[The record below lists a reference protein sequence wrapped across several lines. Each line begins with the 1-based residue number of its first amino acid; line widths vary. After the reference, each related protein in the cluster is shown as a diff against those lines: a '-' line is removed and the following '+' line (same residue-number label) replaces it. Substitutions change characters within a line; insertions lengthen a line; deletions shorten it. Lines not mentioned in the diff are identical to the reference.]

1 MISVV
6 ILNWKRPDN
15 IKNDILP
22 KIINYNLVSE
32 VIISHGRSETYF
44 QTPDI
49 KMVKHYKDENLNNS
63 NLGVARRFLRSCNA
77 KNECILI
84 LDDDRLPSE
93 EYVNKMYELFQKD
106 KNVIIGSVERYVSPS
121 IGYSNNK
128 RNIEN
133 ENKIVL
139 TQILMTNKKMCKDFM
154 NEKDKMN
161 DLALKAKPV
170 WNGEDILFNLIYI
183 KNYNKSPIH
192 LEPIN
197 KDVILLKNND
207 AICKNTGHYE
217 YRRKFSKTALER
229 YEINTNTYNIKLVIS
244 LIVILVIIIY
254 LIK

>member
-49 KMVKHYKDENLNNS
+49 KMVKHYKDENLNS
-63 NLGVARRFLRSCNA
+63 NLGVALRFLRSCNA

-106 KNVIIGSVERYVSPS
+106 KNVIIGSVKRYVSPS

-128 RNIEN
+128 KNVEN

>member
-22 KIINYNLVSE
+22 KITNYNLVSE
-32 VIISHGRSETYF
+32 VIISHGNSETYF

-49 KMVKHYKDENLNNS
+49 KMVKHYKDENLNS
-63 NLGVARRFLRSCNA
+63 NLGVALRFLRSCNA

-128 RNIEN
+128 KNVEN

-139 TQILMTNKKMCKDFM
+139 TQILMTNKKMCKDFI
-154 NEKDKMN
+154 NKKDKMN

-183 KNYNKSPIH
+183 KNYNKKPIH

-197 KDVILLKNND
+197 KEVTLLKNND
-207 AICKNTGHYE
+207 AIFKNTGHYE
-217 YRRKFSKTALER
+217 YRKKFSKTALER

-254 LIK
+254 LNK

>member
-1 MISVV
+1 
-6 ILNWKRPDN
+6 
-15 IKNDILP
+15 
-22 KIINYNLVSE
+22 
-32 VIISHGRSETYF
+32 
-44 QTPDI
+44 
-49 KMVKHYKDENLNNS
+49 
-63 NLGVARRFLRSCNA
+63 
-77 KNECILI
+77 
-84 LDDDRLPSE
+84 
-93 EYVNKMYELFQKD
+93 
-106 KNVIIGSVERYVSPS
+106 
-121 IGYSNNK
+121 
-128 RNIEN
+128 
-133 ENKIVL
+133 
-139 TQILMTNKKMCKDFM
+139 MCKDFM

>member
-49 KMVKHYKDENLNNS
+49 KMVKHYKDENLNS
-63 NLGVARRFLRSCNA
+63 NLGVSLRFLRSCNA